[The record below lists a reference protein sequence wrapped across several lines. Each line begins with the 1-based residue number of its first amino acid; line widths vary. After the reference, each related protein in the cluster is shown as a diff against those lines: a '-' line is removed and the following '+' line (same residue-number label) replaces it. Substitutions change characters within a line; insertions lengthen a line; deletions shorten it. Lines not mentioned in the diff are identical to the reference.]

1 MTDHNTDPAFM
12 PFGRL
17 LAEKA
22 AAAPDR
28 EYLLFD
34 DSRMTLG
41 QLDGWTNR
49 IAHGLQALGVGP
61 GSHVSVM
68 LPNSP
73 RWLALFFALQ
83 KLGICV
89 VPINVALK
97 GESLAYVL
105 DHSDSVALVI
115 DPAYAEV
122 LADVRERAPKL
133 KHVIFDTADAPEF
146 KLPAGD
152 LGLEEITSDDKSAPD
167 VRIDPEAISVLMY
180 TSGTTGLPKG
190 VVMRFGNADAR
201 RSEPLAMMFYKE
213 EDVLYTC
220 LPLFHA
226 NALFISVMC
235 ALHCGGRLALG
246 RRFSASRFW
255 DEARRYKATTFN
267 ALGAMIPILMKQ
279 PEKPD
284 DVDAPVTWIISAAC
298 PANVWEAFEKRFN
311 LKIFEFYGAVDGGGF
326 LTFNVGNA
334 PVGSI
339 GQPPPGTVYKIADA
353 DGKEVPVGEPG
364 ELCFKV
370 EDQKSQGVE
379 YYKNEKA
386 SSSKV
391 RDGWLHTSDVVYS
404 DDDGNLFFVDRLTDS
419 MRRRGENVS
428 SFEVE
433 REVNAHPAVLES
445 AAFGVKSE
453 LGEDDIMVAIVR
465 KPGEDVTP
473 EELIAFLE
481 KRVAKFMIPRYIDFR
496 KLLPKTETHRV
507 QKADLKRQGVTP
519 ETWDRE
525 STGAKEKTS

>member
-1 MTDHNTDPAFM
+1 MPEPPVDPAFM

-22 AAAPDR
+22 AASPDR
-28 EYLLFD
+28 EFLLFD
-34 DSRMTLG
+34 DTHITLG
-41 QLDGWTNR
+41 QLDAWSNR
-49 IAHGLQALGVGP
+49 LAHGFENLGIGP

-73 RWLALFFALQ
+73 RWLAVFFALQ
-83 KLGICV
+83 KLGTCI

-97 GESLAYVL
+97 GESLAYVI

-115 DPAYAEV
+115 DPAYAGV
-122 LADVRERAPKL
+122 LADVRDRAPKVR
-133 KHVIFDTADAPEF
+133 HVIFDTAEATDFTVPE
-146 KLPAGD
+146 GD
-152 LGLEEITSDDKSAPD
+152 LTLKEIESEDASPPAVTL
-167 VRIDPEAISVLMY
+167 DPEAISALMY

-190 VVMRFGNADAR
+190 VVMRYAAADAR
-201 RSEPLAMMFYKE
+201 RSEPLAMMFYKP

-235 ALHCGGRLALG
+235 ALHAGAKLALG

-255 DEARRYKATTFN
+255 DEARRYGATTFN

-279 PEKPD
+279 PELPH
-284 DVDAPVTWIISAAC
+284 DVDNPVTWIISAAC
-298 PANVWEAFEKRFN
+298 PANVWEAFEKRFG

-326 LTFNVGNA
+326 LTFNIGNA

-339 GQPPPGTVYKIADA
+339 GQPPPGTVFMVADA
-353 DGKEVPVGEPG
+353 DGKEAPTGEPG

-370 EDQKSQGVE
+370 EDQKAQGVE
-379 YYKNEKA
+379 YFKNEKA

-391 RDGWLHTSDVVYS
+391 RDGWLHTGDVVYR
-404 DDDGNLFFVDRLTDS
+404 DKDNNLYFVDRLTDS

-428 SFEVE
+428 SYEVE

-445 AAFGVKSE
+445 AAFGVKSD
-453 LGEDDIMVAIVR
+453 LGEDDIMVAAVR
-465 KPGEDVTP
+465 KPGAEVSP
-473 EELIAFLE
+473 EELVAFME
-481 KRVAKFMIPRYIDFR
+481 ERVAKFMIPRYIVFL
-496 KLLPKTETHRV
+496 KALPKTETHRV
-507 QKADLKRQGVTP
+507 QKAELKRQGVTP
-519 ETWDRE
+519 DTWDRE
-525 STGAKEKTS
+525 SAAAQEKRS